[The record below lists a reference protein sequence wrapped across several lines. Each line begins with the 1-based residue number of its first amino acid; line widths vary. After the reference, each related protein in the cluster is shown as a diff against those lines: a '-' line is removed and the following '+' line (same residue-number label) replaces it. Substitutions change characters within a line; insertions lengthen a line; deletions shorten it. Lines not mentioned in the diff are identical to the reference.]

1 MNALVRIVD
10 DRVLADS
17 RDVAEQFGKRHADV
31 LRAIDGIMKDVCSLE
46 RNFAFKEYSA
56 SIGLGKTRQARRCDM
71 DRKGF
76 MLLVMGFTGAKA
88 LEMKSRWIDAFDAME
103 QALVEMSRPRPALP
117 DAGQLMQDHDTTR
130 IRLALDV
137 VQAAKKLFGPQSARL
152 MWMNMGLP
160 APVASE
166 APLLFADPMGPEL
179 QAFCETVDECTI
191 EQAADALGLRN
202 VDGGMRIR
210 IGKLLREL
218 GWHPYKVRR
227 GRQSVNLF
235 SRRYAPAQE
244 AA

>member
-1 MNALVRIVD
+1 MSALVRIVE

-17 RDVAEQFGKRHADV
+17 RDVAQQFGKRHGDV
-31 LRAIDGIMKDVCSLE
+31 LRAIDSIIKGVAECE
-46 RNFAFKEYSA
+46 RNFAFTFSA
-56 SIGLGKTRQARRCDM
+56 VPMPNGSSRQDRRCDM

-103 QALVEMSRPRPALP
+103 RALVEMSRPRPTLP
-117 DAGQLMQDHDTTR
+117 DAAQLMQDHDTTR
-130 IRLALDV
+130 ISVALNV
-137 VQAAKKLFGPQSARL
+137 VREARKLFGPQSARL

-179 QAFCETVDECTI
+179 QAFCETVNECTI
-191 EQAADALGLRN
+191 EDAASALGITHL
-202 VDGGMRIR
+202 DGGMRVR

-218 GWHPYKVRR
+218 GWFPLKARR
-227 GRQSVNLF
+227 GGRPVNLF
-235 SRRYAPAQE
+235 APRHVQERE